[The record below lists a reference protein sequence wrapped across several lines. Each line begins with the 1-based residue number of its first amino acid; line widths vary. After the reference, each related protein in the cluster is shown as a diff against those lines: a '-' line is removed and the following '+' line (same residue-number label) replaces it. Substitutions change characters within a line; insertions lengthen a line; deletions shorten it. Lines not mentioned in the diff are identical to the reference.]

1 MKNAFYLMAYV
12 LMTVG
17 FAQCG
22 SKDLYAQT
30 SAETIITINVDQ
42 SKDGSYDCAFMF
54 DTTQCEI
61 IPIETSDEC
70 LIGEVSKVFFKN
82 DRIYILDKDA
92 NGVFILHEDGTLDRS
107 IFAEGRSNREYMELG
122 DMYVTDK
129 LIYLFDNILMKIL
142 CFDLDGQYQK
152 TIDISPYWANRILVQ
167 NNNIYLINE
176 WSETEKGQYL
186 LFVLDGDGKLLGKF
200 LPFEETERYGGK
212 DMESYTVLGDEVLLC
227 YPSDN
232 TVYRVADGA
241 CTPKYRIDFGDN
253 ALPKEYL
260 TKSLIDCMK
269 EGLADRYVLG
279 IDAFMASSRYLLFRF
294 DLGKTEYTAIYD
306 KKTRE
311 VTLISSGGLIN
322 HSTCNLGLSQYF
334 VDGDNVCSYYSALS
348 IKTIYPYM
356 KKLPEGNKYG
366 EQLSKIVAAM
376 DESDNGILIKYKL
389 KGM

>member
-1 MKNAFYLMAYV
+1 M
-12 LMTVG
+12 
-17 FAQCG
+17 Q
-22 SKDLYAQT
+22 
-30 SAETIITINVDQ
+30 
-42 SKDGSYDCAFMF
+42 
-54 DTTQCEI
+54 
-61 IPIETSDEC
+61 
-70 LIGEVSKVFFKN
+70 N
-82 DRIYILDKDA
+82 D
-92 NGVFILHEDGTLDRS
+92 
-107 IFAEGRSNREYMELG
+107 
-122 DMYVTDK
+122 
-129 LIYLFDNILMKIL
+129 
-142 CFDLDGQYQK
+142 
-152 TIDISPYWANRILVQ
+152 
-167 NNNIYLINE
+167 NIYLINE
-176 WSETEKGQYL
+176 WSETEEGQYL

-241 CTPKYRIDFGDN
+241 CIPKYRIDFGDN
-253 ALPKEYL
+253 ALPEEYL

-269 EGLADRYVLG
+269 EGLTDRYVLG

-294 DLGKTEYTAIYD
+294 DLGKTGYTAIYD

-322 HSTCNLGLSQYF
+322 YSTCNLGLSQYF
-334 VDGDNVCSYYSALS
+334 VDGDNVYSYYSALS

-366 EQLSKIVAAM
+366 EQLSKIVADM